1 MRDDRGRTKKLT
13 VAFHFYRT
21 SQAGWKC
28 DQCRRQG
35 LDVRRR
41 CGFLTPEER
50 GPKKLVW
57 VRGRVSTEECPKSLV
72 TPASVELLEKFLAW
86 KFAAEGSVMELPAKE
101 ADAILILEAEW
112 RAEAEASR

>member
-1 MRDDRGRTKKLT
+1 M

-35 LDVRRR
+35 LDVKRR
-41 CGFLTPEER
+41 CGFLAEEKR

-57 VRGRVSTEECPKSLV
+57 VRGRVSSEECPKSLI
-72 TPASVELLEKFLAW
+72 TGESLALLEEFFVRRRLGIPDSL
-86 KFAAEGSVMELPAKE
+86 EMEARKV
-101 ADAILILEAEW
+101 DAFLILRDEMEREERDGA
-112 RAEAEASR
+112 AQH

>member
-1 MRDDRGRTKKLT
+1 M

-41 CGFLTPEER
+41 CGFLAAEKR

-57 VRGRVSTEECPKSLV
+57 VRGRVSSEECPKSLV
-72 TPASVELLEKFLAW
+72 TPASVELLEKFFGW
-86 KFAAEGSVMELPAKE
+86 KFAGGGSLLEMPAKE
-101 ADAILILEAEW
+101 ADAFLILEGEW
-112 RAEAEASR
+112 RAEAEVSR

>member
-1 MRDDRGRTKKLT
+1 M

-28 DQCRRQG
+28 DQCRRQR

-41 CGFLTPEER
+41 CGFLPLEQR

-57 VRGRVSTEECPKSLV
+57 VRGRVSSEECPKSLV
-72 TPASVELLEKFLAW
+72 TPASIELLEKFWGW
-86 KFAAEGSVMELPAKE
+86 KFAGGGSLAELPAKE
-101 ADAILILEAEW
+101 ADAFLILEGEW
-112 RAEAEASR
+112 RAEEEAGR

>member
-1 MRDDRGRTKKLT
+1 M

-35 LDVRRR
+35 LDSKRR
-41 CGFLTPEER
+41 CGFLPPEKR

-57 VRGRVSTEECPKSLV
+57 LRGRVSAEECPKSLV
-72 TPASVELLEKFLAW
+72 TPASVEMLEGFLGW
-86 KFAAEGSVMELPAKE
+86 KFGGGRSLMELPAKE
-101 ADAILILEAEW
+101 ADAFLLLEGEW
-112 RAEAEASR
+112 RAEAAQES

>member
-1 MRDDRGRTKKLT
+1 M

-35 LDVRRR
+35 LDVKRR
-41 CGFLTPEER
+41 CGFLAEEKR

-57 VRGRVSTEECPKSLV
+57 MRGRVSSEECPKSLV
-72 TPASVELLEKFLAW
+72 TPASIELLEKFFGW
-86 KFAAEGSVMELPAKE
+86 KFACGGSLEERAARE
-101 ADAILILEAEW
+101 ADGFLILEQEL
-112 RAEAEASR
+112 RAEAEATG

>member
-1 MRDDRGRTKKLT
+1 M

-35 LDVRRR
+35 LDVKRR
-41 CGFLTPEER
+41 CGFLPAEKR

-57 VRGRVSTEECPKSLV
+57 VRGRVSSEECPKSLV
-72 TPASVELLEKFLAW
+72 TPGSVELLEKFFGW
-86 KFAAEGSVMELPAKE
+86 KFAGGGSLEGLAARE
-101 ADAILILEAEW
+101 ADAFLILEGEW
-112 RAEAEASR
+112 RAEAEAAR